1 MLDPQ
6 KLFFFIVIVTLNTL
20 GILRVHDQLF
30 KGKKTHH
37 LVFVNFGFHD
47 VLQQNQLVQRVP
59 KFAIGDVDP
68 GLSLDFCCS
77 LVARS
82 LNINKLNAV
91 VAPWLTLKNDLRLIK
106 AVKCWFLL
114 FFRDDAAQG

>member
-1 MLDPQ
+1 VLDPQ

-68 GLSLDFCCS
+68 GLSLDFCCR

-91 VAPWLTLKNDLRLIK
+91 VAPRLALKNDLRLIK

>member
-68 GLSLDFCCS
+68 GLSLDFCCR

-91 VAPWLTLKNDLRLIK
+91 VAPRLALKNDLRLIK

>member
-1 MLDPQ
+1 VLDPQ

-30 KGKKTHH
+30 KGKKAHH

-68 GLSLDFCCS
+68 GLSLDFCCR

-91 VAPWLTLKNDLRLIK
+91 VAPRLALKNDLRLIK